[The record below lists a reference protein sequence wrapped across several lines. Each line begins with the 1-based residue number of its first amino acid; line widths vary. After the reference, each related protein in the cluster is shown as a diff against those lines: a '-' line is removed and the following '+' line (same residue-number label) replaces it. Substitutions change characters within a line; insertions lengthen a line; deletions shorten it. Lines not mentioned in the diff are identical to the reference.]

1 MEIIT
6 KEIIINSLL
15 ASGYDRVDNFTYTY
29 LLDKLIHSDN
39 SCFNFFQK
47 EFSITFFE
55 NVEIINGVYQVKD
68 KHQEKLQNL
77 EINQKLMT
85 FISNINTIDL
95 VKYKLNYYGF
105 KSYYEYDD
113 CFSSIEKEYRKLI
126 FGSHYK
132 IVVVDVNDKTTNI
145 RIKKDKN

>member
-29 LLDKLIHSDN
+29 LLDKLIHLDN
-39 SCFNFFQK
+39 SCFDFVQK

-55 NVEIINGVYQVKD
+55 NVELINGVYQIKD
-68 KHQEKLQNL
+68 KQEERLQNL

>member
-6 KEIIINSLL
+6 KETIINSLI

-29 LLDKLIHSDN
+29 LLDKLIN
-39 SCFNFFQK
+39 SGDLSFNFVLK
-47 EFSITFFE
+47 DFSVSFIE
-55 NVEIINGVYQVKD
+55 NVEVINDVYCIKNS
-68 KHQEKLQNL
+68 EKERLHNL
-77 EINQKLMT
+77 ESNQKLML
-85 FISNINTIDL
+85 FILNINTIEL

-113 CFSSIEKEYRKLI
+113 CFSSIEKEYRQLV

-132 IVVVDVNDKTTNI
+132 LVVEDVDKNI
-145 RIKKDKN
+145 HTIRTKKD